1 MCRSHTAEEGF
12 TLIEAL
18 VALAIVASSLASV
31 GALIATTVRGTR
43 SIEQHL
49 ARLEAARAVMAALPD
64 RDQLALGSLSGEL
77 DAHRWRIEVSP
88 SLDLAL
94 DLRQPWLPQ
103 TVVVMVQS
111 PGGGVIELTTVRLRR
126 RSSG

>member
-1 MCRSHTAEEGF
+1 MKWLDRF
-12 TLIEAL
+12 KKKDEA
-18 VALAIVASSLASV
+18 V
-31 GALIATTVRGTR
+31 
-43 SIEQHL
+43 
-49 ARLEAARAVMAALPD
+49 D
-64 RDQLALGSLSGEL
+64 SLSGEL

-111 PGGGVIELTTVRLRR
+111 PGAFPRDLFPGCLCLMSCLPAAAFSQFSRSAAAERSARMPSAASGGRQ
-126 RSSG
+126 